1 MNSSSAAEIAPT
13 LNDLNSSSS
22 SAAEMGPTSDDFNS
36 FSSAAEMGP
45 TSDDFNPFSSAA
57 EMGTTLDD
65 FNSSNWSLG
74 IDSIFSINTPNLPV
88 EIEEILNSFNTS
100 DLPAR
105 PPEVEFTRSS
115 SAENFTDTGSMWS
128 IDTSSDSSSN
138 SSRSLERLS
147 GAASSNSR
155 DRGYGLDSD
164 SDTFF

>member
-1 MNSSSAAEIAPT
+1 MGYHIPQINAIPIIPLFDLNSFSSSFFRMNSSSAAEMAPT

-36 FSSAAEMGP
+36 FSSAAEMW
-45 TSDDFNPFSSAA
+45 
-57 EMGTTLDD
+57 TTLDD

-115 SAENFTDTGSMWS
+115 S
-128 IDTSSDSSSN
+128 
-138 SSRSLERLS
+138 
-147 GAASSNSR
+147 
-155 DRGYGLDSD
+155 
-164 SDTFF
+164 

>member
-1 MNSSSAAEIAPT
+1 MGGPTSDDFSSF
-13 LNDLNSSSS
+13 S
-22 SAAEMGPTSDDFNS
+22 SAAEMGTWADDFNSFSSAAEIWPTSDDFNS

-45 TSDDFNPFSSAA
+45 
-57 EMGTTLDD
+57 TLDD

-115 SAENFTDTGSMWS
+115 SAENFTDTGSPC
-128 IDTSSDSSSN
+128 
-138 SSRSLERLS
+138 
-147 GAASSNSR
+147 
-155 DRGYGLDSD
+155 
-164 SDTFF
+164 

>member
-1 MNSSSAAEIAPT
+1 MGYHIPQINAIPIIPLFDLNSFSSSFFRMNSSSAAEMAPT

-22 SAAEMGPTSDDFNS
+22 SAAEMGPTSDDFNSFSSAAEIWPTSDDFNS

-100 DLPAR
+100 DLP
-105 PPEVEFTRSS
+105 
-115 SAENFTDTGSMWS
+115 
-128 IDTSSDSSSN
+128 
-138 SSRSLERLS
+138 
-147 GAASSNSR
+147 
-155 DRGYGLDSD
+155 
-164 SDTFF
+164 